1 VEELASIAV
10 LVSGSGTN
18 LQAIIDA
25 CESGELRAKVELV
38 VSNKSDA
45 FALERAEKSEI
56 RNEVQLANHANR
68 RDYDIELAK
77 TVSQIDPDLVVLAG
91 WNRLLTREFLSNFVV
106 VNIHPALPGAFPGL
120 GAIEKSFEAGKK
132 GEVTTG
138 GVMVHY
144 VPDEGVD
151 NGPVIDTEEVPF
163 IDGETL
169 SDYEKRIHKAEH
181 KLFVRAL
188 NQALAEMFPI

>member
-1 VEELASIAV
+1 MDDLASIAV
-10 LVSGSGTN
+10 LASGNGTN

-120 GAIEKSFEAGKK
+120 GAIEKSFLAGLN
-132 GEVTTG
+132 GDVASG

-151 NGPVIDTEEVPF
+151 DGPVIETGEVPF
-163 IDGETL
+163 IEGETL
-169 SDYEKRIHKAEH
+169 QDFEGRVHKVEH
-181 KLFVRAL
+181 EIFVKAISHAL
-188 NQALAEMFPI
+188 SEMFPV